1 MELTERVHFYTASDL
16 SLGWQIP
23 RINMLIGKRSS
34 WFTFTD
40 VNDVIELYET
50 QKVIET
56 GAVKYQEDD
65 GIISDIK
72 KTLNKYCSQIDS
84 GNIQSVMEQV
94 DISYKDDFWEMLASF
109 GAYKRIDVK
118 SFEML
123 MQNEAF
129 DIINILHQK
138 KLVSQFD
145 SAIREYLINN
155 IRCSRLLISKN
166 LEKKERQVKEV
177 FFPKSLT
184 VQDRVDLLWRYIE
197 SPNIGINELE
207 LISKSRGDDQL
218 PIAPEMKL
226 SARRKYEERLKD
238 FLESAPTMTFGASVV
253 FKELSEGVI
262 ETHQL
267 NEGVIQAEYSLNW
280 IKDNLDNP
288 TLLNNFIYLFGY
300 TDRQFRWTQT
310 SRKEGISIFEKL
322 LGMKGRREYLTGA
335 AFTTIQ
341 MLGNS
346 QIYGYCNTLKRLGI
360 DIEEVIRWFFTDYLF
375 SEFNAQ
381 GFLFNKSSEGT
392 NALEKCRNLVIEID
406 SILKQFILFC
416 KHNEIDWQLFEIN
429 TEHMLVKNVPSL
441 LKDKYLYPD
450 GDEFN
455 KAAYILFSD
464 QSLAYYIKGK
474 TDQYSSFYEALK
486 NTSIK
491 KEELKPYQLSEVNW
505 LTGKGILVLG
515 ENNVLGFDKAL
526 LWVMHD
532 LYLNECACTSYLR
545 SYQDQLLFLKKK
557 GMIRYGSTLLSEPE
571 QHYYNYIF
579 NAAEYD
585 NSLDLRN
592 KYVHGSHRPDNKTDQ
607 YNYYII
613 LRMLILIIIKINEEF
628 CLFEESKEKDEQAP
642 SI

>member
-1 MELTERVHFYTASDL
+1 MESTERVHFYTANDL

-23 RINMLIGKRSS
+23 RINMLIGLRSS

-56 GAVKYQEDD
+56 GAVKNQEID
-65 GIISDIK
+65 GILSDIK
-72 KTLNKYCSQIDS
+72 KALNKYCSQIDS
-84 GNIQSVMEQV
+84 ENIQNILVQV
-94 DISYKDDFWEMLASF
+94 DIFYKDAFWELMATF
-109 GAYKRIDVK
+109 GAYKRIDIN
-118 SFEML
+118 SFEVL
-123 MQNEAF
+123 MQNKAF

-145 SAIREYLINN
+145 SSIREYLINN
-155 IRCSRLLISKN
+155 TRCSRLLISKY
-166 LEKKERQVKEV
+166 LEMKEGQVKEV

-207 LISKSRGDDQL
+207 LVSKTRGDNQL

-226 SARRKYEERLKD
+226 SARRKYEKRLKE
-238 FLESAPTMTFGASVV
+238 FLESAPTMTFGANVV
-253 FKELSEGVI
+253 FKELPEDVI

-267 NEGVIQAEYSLNW
+267 NGGVIQAEYNIDW

-300 TDRQFRWTQT
+300 TDRQFRWTHI
-310 SRKEGISIFEKL
+310 SKKEGISIFEKM
-322 LGMKGRREYLTGA
+322 LGMKGRKEYLTGA

-341 MLGNS
+341 LLGNS

-360 DIEEVIRWFFTDYLF
+360 DIEEVIGWFFTDYLF
-375 SEFNAQ
+375 SEFNAH

-429 TEHMLVKNVPSL
+429 TDHMLVKNVPSL
-441 LKDKYLYPD
+441 LNDKYLYPD
-450 GDEFN
+450 GEEFN
-455 KAAYILFSD
+455 KASYILFSD
-464 QSLAYYIKGK
+464 QSIAYHIKGK

-486 NTSIK
+486 NTNIN

-505 LTGKGILVLG
+505 LISKGILVLG
-515 ENNVLGFDKAL
+515 ENNVLSFDKAL

-532 LYLNECACTSYLR
+532 LYINECACTAYL
-545 SYQDQLLFLKKK
+545 SPYQDQLLFLKSL

-579 NAAEYD
+579 NSAEHD

-592 KYVHGSHRPDNKTDQ
+592 KYVHGSHRLDDKTDQ
-607 YNYYII
+607 FNYYII

-628 CLFEESKEKDEQAP
+628 CLFEESKQKDG
-642 SI
+642 